1 MTEFWDVYNENR
13 EFTGKT
19 IKRGEP
25 LGENEFYVCCEVWIM
40 NSKNQML
47 VTQRHP
53 DKKAGG
59 QWEFTGGG
67 VLAGETTRLAAI
79 REVKEEL
86 GISLKEAELEL
97 LEVYKHKKYFM
108 DIYVVRKDVPDEEIV
123 LDEKEVIHWNWA
135 SESEIEQL
143 IETGNMVHSV
153 GKRYRMFGKK
163 LLDM

>member
-1 MTEFWDVYNENR
+1 MNEYWDVYDENR

-25 LGENEFYVCCEVWIM
+25 FGENEFYVCCEVWII

-67 VLAGETTRLAAI
+67 VLAGETTLLAAS

-86 GISLKEAELEL
+86 GVCLDEAELEL
-97 LEVYKHKKYFM
+97 HEVYKHRNYFM
-108 DIYVVRKDVPDEEIV
+108 DIYVVRKDIKEEEIT
-123 LDEKEVIHWNWA
+123 LDKSEVINWTWL
-135 SESEIEQL
+135 SKSEIEQF
-143 IETGNMVHSV
+143 IETGKMVRSV
-153 GKRYRMFGKK
+153 GIRYKMFGMN
-163 LLDM
+163 LIDN